1 MLPKNPLFITISCP
15 ITFLIM
21 AVSQNSYQTLPNLF
35 LFLSALNLSRFPHIL
50 PCWESQDTLLYLIFL
65 YTLICLFPSVMGK
78 LSTMCSQ
85 WHSNLFTFTPS
96 FPHIFSLLHSSVSFC
111 STNKHF
117 KNLLDLKIALKKEL
131 SSSSLP
137 FRSYRSGC
145 DSSPLSQ
152 AFLYLGIS
160 Q

>member
-1 MLPKNPLFITISCP
+1 MPSCVLISFYRSVRGSEVGSTSNACYLISAGHLMLPKNPLFITISCP

-78 LSTMCSQ
+78 LSTVFSMTFQ
-85 WHSNLFTFTPS
+85 PFHIHSLIPS
-96 FPHIFSLLHSSVSFC
+96 YLQSFAFICFLLL
-111 STNKHF
+111 N
-117 KNLLDLKIALKKEL
+117 
-131 SSSSLP
+131 
-137 FRSYRSGC
+137 
-145 DSSPLSQ
+145 Q
-152 AFLYLGIS
+152 
-160 Q
+160 